1 MIDALSVRWARPD
14 EARHTISI
22 LLEAAAWLESRGE
35 PLWLPDE
42 IDTGSV
48 RRDVE
53 TGCYVLAFV
62 RDETAGTARITPT
75 DELFWP
81 EAGVGEALYVHR
93 LAVRRPHAGGGVSRG
108 ILDFARREARAGGC
122 GFVRLDTD
130 AFRPRL
136 RSIYESYGFACRD
149 ERVVGPHTVARY
161 ELRV

>member
-1 MIDALSVRWARPD
+1 MIDGLSVRWARP
-14 EARHTISI
+14 EQARHTISI
-22 LLEAAAWLESRGE
+22 LLEAAAWLEVRGE

-42 IDTGSV
+42 IDSRSLV
-48 RRDVE
+48 RDVE
-53 TGCYVLAFV
+53 AGRYVLAFV
-62 RDETAGTARITPT
+62 GEDTAGTARITPT

-81 EAGVGEALYVHR
+81 EAEAGEALYVHR
-93 LAVRRPHAGGGVSRG
+93 LAVRRRHAGGRVSRS
-108 ILDFARREARAGGC
+108 ILDFARDEARAAGC

-136 RSIYESYGFACRD
+136 RSIYESYGFGLRD

>member
-1 MIDALSVRWARPD
+1 MSVEVIVRRARPD
-14 EARHTISI
+14 EARHAISI

-53 TGCYVLAFV
+53 LGHYVLAFAGA
-62 RDETAGTARITPT
+62 DTAGTARITPT
-75 DELFWP
+75 DQLFWP
-81 EAGVGEALYVHR
+81 EAPAGEALYVHR
-93 LAVRRPHAGGGVSRG
+93 LAVRRRHAGGHASRAL
-108 ILDFARREARAGGC
+108 LDFAVTEARAAGC
-122 GFVRLDTD
+122 RCVRLDTD

-136 RSIYESYGFACRD
+136 RGVYETYGFVFRD

-161 ELRV
+161 ELAV

>member
-1 MIDALSVRWARPD
+1 MIEGHSVHWARPD

-42 IDTGSV
+42 IDARSV
-48 RRDVE
+48 VRDVAA
-53 TGCYVLAFV
+53 GHYVLAFV
-62 RDETAGTARITPT
+62 GEDAAGTARITPT

-81 EAGVGEALYVHR
+81 EAGAGEALYVHR
-93 LAVRRPHAGGGVSRG
+93 LAVRRRHAGGTISRS
-108 ILDFARREARAGGC
+108 ILDFARDQALAAGC
-122 GFVRLDTD
+122 SFVRLDTD

-136 RSIYESYGFACRD
+136 RRVYESYGFGYRD

>member
-1 MIDALSVRWARPD
+1 LSLDVTVRPARPD
-14 EARHTISI
+14 EARFAIAI

-53 TGCYVLAFV
+53 HGKYVLAFAGE
-62 RDETAGTARITPT
+62 DAAGTARITPT

-81 EAGVGEALYVHR
+81 EALPGEALYVHR
-93 LAVRRPHAGGGVSRG
+93 LAVRRRHAGGRVSSA
-108 ILDFARREARAGGC
+108 ILDFARAEARAAGC

-136 RSIYESYGFACRD
+136 RRVYETFGFVFRD

-161 ELRV
+161 EIRV

>member
-1 MIDALSVRWARPD
+1 MALDPAVRRARA
-14 EARHTISI
+14 EESRHSISI

-35 PLWLPDE
+35 PLWLPEE
-42 IDTGSV
+42 IDSGSV

-53 TGCYVLAFV
+53 AGHYVLAFV
-62 RDETAGTARITPT
+62 GDDTAGTARVTPT

-81 EAGVGEALYVHR
+81 EAPAGEALYVHR
-93 LAVRRPHAGGGVSRG
+93 LAVRRRHAGGGVSRA
-108 ILDFARREARAGGC
+108 ILAFARDEARAAGC
-122 GFVRLDTD
+122 RFVRLDTD

-136 RSIYESYGFACRD
+136 RAVYEAQGFLFRD

>member
-1 MIDALSVRWARPD
+1 MTEGIAVRWARPD
-14 EARHTISI
+14 EARYTISI

-53 TGCYVLAFV
+53 AGRYVLAFV
-62 RDETAGTARITPT
+62 GADTAGTARITPT

-81 EAGVGEALYVHR
+81 EAGAGEALYVHR
-93 LAVRRPHAGGGVSRG
+93 LAVRRRHAGGTVSRG
-108 ILDFARREARAGGC
+108 ILDFARSEARAAGC
-122 GFVRLDTD
+122 GLLRLDTD

-136 RSIYESYGFACRD
+136 RGVYESYGFLYRD